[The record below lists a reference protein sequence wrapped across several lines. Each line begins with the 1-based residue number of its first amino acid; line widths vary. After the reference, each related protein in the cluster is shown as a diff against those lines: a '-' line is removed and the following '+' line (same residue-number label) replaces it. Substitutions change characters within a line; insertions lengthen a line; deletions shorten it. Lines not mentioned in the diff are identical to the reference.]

1 MDYSNYI
8 NNLELCTEKDIKN
21 FLIDC
26 FANKTL
32 PYTYFMLQKMNK
44 LNNIPFLNQ
53 IEKYCLGVREYNSI
67 LISEAD
73 NIINYFKEKNIN
85 LYPVKGYF
93 INKYLYENNSI
104 RELSDIDFICLD
116 TFKKEIILEMPYLN
130 YKTIRYNDKSN
141 LDISI
146 KNVTSVLF
154 IKKKNITIKMDFKFV
169 EDNSLFY
176 FLIKRLDNEENK
188 INKYSMLLYLILLSI
203 DQEKNICSFNLMK
216 QIDLHNFFI
225 KNSKI
230 TYKEVDLLINKLNNP
245 YKCKELLKKLNM
257 EEKNSDT

>member
-1 MDYSNYI
+1 
-8 NNLELCTEKDIKN
+8 
-21 FLIDC
+21 
-26 FANKTL
+26 
-32 PYTYFMLQKMNK
+32 
-44 LNNIPFLNQ
+44 
-53 IEKYCLGVREYNSI
+53 
-67 LISEAD
+67 
-73 NIINYFKEKNIN
+73 
-85 LYPVKGYF
+85 
-93 INKYLYENNSI
+93 
-104 RELSDIDFICLD
+104 
-116 TFKKEIILEMPYLN
+116 
-130 YKTIRYNDKSN
+130 
-141 LDISI
+141 
-146 KNVTSVLF
+146 
-154 IKKKNITIKMDFKFV
+154 MDFKFV

-257 EEKNSDT
+257 EEKNSDK

>member
-1 MDYSNYI
+1 MDYRNYI

-26 FANKTL
+26 LFNKTL

-53 IEKYCLGVREYNSI
+53 IEKYCLGVREYNSM

-73 NIINYFKEKNIN
+73 NLINYFREKNIN

-116 TFKKEIILEMPYLN
+116 TFKKEIILAMPYLN
-130 YKTIRYNDKSN
+130 YKATRYNDKLN
-141 LDISI
+141 LDISL
-146 KNVTSVLF
+146 KNITSILF
-154 IKKKNITIKMDFKFV
+154 IKKKDITIKIDFTFI
-169 EDNSLFY
+169 ENNSLFH
-176 FLIKRLDNEENK
+176 FLIQHLDNVENK
-188 INKYSMLLYLILLSI
+188 INKYSMVLYLILLSI
-203 DQEKNICSFNLMK
+203 DQEKNVRSFNLMK

-225 KNSKI
+225 KNNKI
-230 TYKEVDLLINKLNNP
+230 TYNEVISLIDELNNP
-245 YKCKELLKKLNM
+245 YKCKELLKKLNLE
-257 EEKNSDT
+257 EEKNDK